1 VNNTFTAF
9 FKQYRDLVESRM
21 RERLVKPAP
30 VSLYDPMRYA
40 VESGG
45 KRLRPVLALMT
56 CRAVGGEV
64 ETALDAAIAI
74 ELVHNFSLV
83 HDDIMDRDDLRR
95 GRPTVY
101 KKWDESVAI
110 LAGDAL
116 LIEAY
121 RALDTLP
128 PDVFPTASRRFSDS
142 ILEICEGQAL
152 DKEFESSDQILT
164 ETYFEMIGKKTG
176 RLFGLACELGALLGG
191 GDRDQQTALSI
202 YGERLGFAFQI
213 QDDLLDVTADEEIL
227 GKDIGSD
234 LQQGKKTFLFIRAW
248 EQASPPDRALLHS
261 LKQNTSVTPAQI
273 REVIDL
279 FDRTGSLKAAQ
290 KEIDLA
296 LADARNALSNLPA
309 SEAQTWLMQM
319 IETVAT
325 RNA

>member
-1 VNNTFTAF
+1 
-9 FKQYRDLVESRM
+9 M
-21 RERLVKPAP
+21 RQRLVKAEP

-40 VESGG
+40 IESGG
-45 KRLRPVLALMT
+45 KRLRPVLALMA

-64 ETALDAAIAI
+64 ESVLDAAIAL

-121 RALDTLP
+121 RALNTLP
-128 PDVFPTASRRFSDS
+128 PNLLATASRHFSDS
-142 ILEICEGQAL
+142 ILDICEGQAL
-152 DKEFESSDQILT
+152 DKEFESSDQIVT

-176 RLFGLACELGALLGG
+176 RLFGLACEVGALLGAG
-191 GDRDQQTALSI
+191 EQDQQTALCL

-213 QDDLLDVTADEEIL
+213 QDDLLDVTADEEVL

-234 LQQGKKTFLFIRAW
+234 LQQGKKTFLFIHAW
-248 EQASPPDRALLHS
+248 EQATPSDRALLHS
-261 LKQNTSVTPAQI
+261 LKQNAAVTPAQI
-273 REVIDL
+273 REVLDL
-279 FDRTGSLKAAQ
+279 FNRTGSLKAARQ
-290 KEIDLA
+290 EIDLA
-296 LADARNALSNLPA
+296 MADARNALSTLPD
-309 SEAQTWLMQM
+309 SEARSWLMQM